1 VNANCDIAL
10 TDFGLSRGLS
20 GGAKEDL
27 TEYVVTRNYRSPE
40 LLCDSSRY
48 GKSVDIWSVGCIFLE
63 IICRK
68 RSLFIG
74 KSPFHQLA
82 SIIETVGCPPCD
94 ELDFVE
100 HPVIRDMITTSR
112 NKVKQGED
120 PLRRMLPNNVEPEAL
135 DLLKKMLVVKPEDR

>member
-1 VNANCDIAL
+1 MVNANCDIAL

-20 GGAKEDL
+20 GEEKEEL

-48 GKSVDIWSVGCIFLE
+48 GKSVDIWSIGCIFLE

-68 RSLFIG
+68 RSIFSG
-74 KSPFHQLA
+74 KSPLHQLA

-100 HPVIRDMITTSR
+100 HPVIRDIISKCR
-112 NKVKQGED
+112 NKAKED
-120 PLRRMLPNNVEPEAL
+120 DKLRRILPNTVGPQAL
-135 DLLKKMLVVKPEDR
+135 DLIKKMLVVKPGDR